1 MNKEQITSLI
11 RALAIMLVSIA
22 GMFGLVIDE
31 ETSQVFV
38 IGVAMLVL
46 IAYGL
51 WKNHN
56 LTGAAALAQ
65 QVLDLLKQHILTF
78 EAVEELIDAANNG
91 RLAEYETKL
100 NEETQMPE
108 SEESEEEHQH

>member
-11 RALAIMLVSIA
+11 RGLAILLVSVA
-22 GMFGLVIDE
+22 GMFGLTIE
-31 ETSQVFV
+31 QETAQLII
-38 IGVAMLVL
+38 IGVAMVVI

-65 QVLDLLKQHILTF
+65 RVLDLLKQNILTVEQVEQLIA
-78 EAVEELIDAANNG
+78 EAEQTKEE
-91 RLAEYETKL
+91 
-100 NEETQMPE
+100 
-108 SEESEEEHQH
+108 

>member
-11 RALAIMLVSIA
+11 RGLAILLVTVA
-22 GMFGLVIDE
+22 GMFGLTIE
-31 ETSQVFV
+31 QETAQLIV
-38 IGVAMLVL
+38 IGVAMVVI

-65 QVLDLLKQHILTF
+65 RVLDLLKQNVLTF
-78 EAVEELIDAANNG
+78 EQVEQLIEDAEQA
-91 RLAEYETKL
+91 K
-100 NEETQMPE
+100 EE
-108 SEESEEEHQH
+108 

>member
-11 RALAIMLVSIA
+11 RGIAILLVSVA
-22 GMFGLVIDE
+22 GMFGLTIE
-31 ETSQVFV
+31 QETAQLII
-38 IGVAMLVL
+38 IGVAMVVI

-65 QVLDLLKQHILTF
+65 RILDLLKQNILTVEQVEQLIE
-78 EAVEELIDAANNG
+78 EAEQTKEE
-91 RLAEYETKL
+91 
-100 NEETQMPE
+100 
-108 SEESEEEHQH
+108 

>member
-11 RALAIMLVSIA
+11 RGLAILLVTVA
-22 GMFGLVIDE
+22 GMFGLTIE
-31 ETSQVFV
+31 QETAQLIV
-38 IGVAMLVL
+38 IGVAMVVI

-65 QVLDLLKQHILTF
+65 RVLDLLKQNVLTF
-78 EAVEELIDAANNG
+78 EQVEQLIEDA
-91 RLAEYETKL
+91 EQTK
-100 NEETQMPE
+100 EE
-108 SEESEEEHQH
+108 

>member
-11 RALAIMLVSIA
+11 RGLAILLVTVA
-22 GMFGLVIDE
+22 GMFGLTIE
-31 ETSQVFV
+31 QETAQLIV
-38 IGVAMLVL
+38 IGVAMVAI

-65 QVLDLLKQHILTF
+65 RVLDLLKQNVLTVEQVEQLIE
-78 EAVEELIDAANNG
+78 EAEQTKEE
-91 RLAEYETKL
+91 
-100 NEETQMPE
+100 
-108 SEESEEEHQH
+108 

>member
-11 RALAIMLVSIA
+11 RGLAILLVSVV
-22 GMFGLVIDE
+22 GMFGLTIE
-31 ETSQVFV
+31 QETAQLII
-38 IGVAMLVL
+38 IGVAMVVI

-65 QVLDLLKQHILTF
+65 RILDLLKQNILTVEQVEQLIE
-78 EAVEELIDAANNG
+78 EAEQTKEE
-91 RLAEYETKL
+91 
-100 NEETQMPE
+100 
-108 SEESEEEHQH
+108 

>member
-11 RALAIMLVSIA
+11 RGLAILLVTVA
-22 GMFGLVIDE
+22 GMFGLTIE
-31 ETSQVFV
+31 QETAQLIV
-38 IGVAMLVL
+38 IGVAMVVI

-65 QVLDLLKQHILTF
+65 RVLDLLKQNILTVEQVEQLIE
-78 EAVEELIDAANNG
+78 EAEQTKEE
-91 RLAEYETKL
+91 
-100 NEETQMPE
+100 
-108 SEESEEEHQH
+108 

>member
-11 RALAIMLVSIA
+11 RGLAILLVTVA
-22 GMFGLVIDE
+22 GMFGLTIE
-31 ETSQVFV
+31 QETAQLIV
-38 IGVAMLVL
+38 IGVAMIVI

-65 QVLDLLKQHILTF
+65 RVLDLLKQNVLTF
-78 EAVEELIDAANNG
+78 EQVEQLIEDAEQA
-91 RLAEYETKL
+91 K
-100 NEETQMPE
+100 EE
-108 SEESEEEHQH
+108 

>member
-11 RALAIMLVSIA
+11 RGLAILLVSVA
-22 GMFGLVIDE
+22 GMFGLTIE
-31 ETSQVFV
+31 QETAQLII
-38 IGVAMLVL
+38 IGVAMVVI

-65 QVLDLLKQHILTF
+65 RILDLLKQNVLTVEQVEQLIE
-78 EAVEELIDAANNG
+78 EAEQTKEE
-91 RLAEYETKL
+91 
-100 NEETQMPE
+100 
-108 SEESEEEHQH
+108 

>member
-11 RALAIMLVSIA
+11 RGLAILLVTVA
-22 GMFGLVIDE
+22 GMFGLTIE
-31 ETSQVFV
+31 QETAQLIV
-38 IGVAMLVL
+38 IGVVMVVI

-65 QVLDLLKQHILTF
+65 RVLDLLKQNVLT
-78 EAVEELIDAANNG
+78 VEQVEQLIEDA
-91 RLAEYETKL
+91 EQTK
-100 NEETQMPE
+100 EE
-108 SEESEEEHQH
+108 